1 MKARDGRRSELRSVY
16 FQIYMTYNNSH
27 VTLEELGDKYHV
39 SKQRVWQ
46 IVRLCKIGDG
56 NYFRGLEK
64 LNEVKESISNAKIKE
79 IKCSKRPEHFHSL
92 NRKTTFKIIDKK

>member
-64 LNEVKESISNAKIKE
+64 LNEVKKE
-79 IKCSKRPEHFHSL
+79 LQKRVP
-92 NRKTTFKIIDKK
+92 